1 MLVISR
7 QPGDS
12 LLIGDNIKITILEVS
27 GDRIKIGIDAP
38 RSVPVVRTEVLD
50 TTRSNLEADQSGGS
64 LSFKLTRQ
72 KLQPEPKNKPA
83 EPKDRPPEPKDK
95 QP

>member
-12 LLIGDNIKITILEVS
+12 LLIGSDVKITVLEVS
-27 GDRIKIGIDAP
+27 GDRVKIGIEAP

-50 TTRSNLEADQSGGS
+50 TMKSNLEADQSGGS
-64 LSFKLTRQ
+64 LTFKLTRQ
-72 KLQPEPKNKPA
+72 KLGPDKGEKP
-83 EPKDRPPEPKDK
+83 
-95 QP
+95 

>member
-12 LLIGDNIKITILEVS
+12 LLIGQDIKITILEVN

-38 RSVPVVRTEVLD
+38 RSVPVMRTEVLD
-50 TTRSNLEADQSGGS
+50 TMRSNLEADQSGGS
-64 LSFKLTRQ
+64 LNFDLTKRKL
-72 KLQPEPKNKPA
+72 KPEKN
-83 EPKDRPPEPKDK
+83 DK
-95 QP
+95 T

>member
-12 LLIGDNIKITILEVS
+12 LLIGDNIKITVLEVS

-38 RSVPVVRTEVLD
+38 RSVTVLRSEVLD
-50 TTRSNLEADQSGGS
+50 TMRSNLEADQSGGS
-64 LSFKLTRQ
+64 LSFKLTKQ
-72 KLQPEPKNKPA
+72 KLQPD
-83 EPKDRPPEPKDK
+83 PKDDK
-95 QP
+95 A